1 MAEEILP
8 SAEFRAQLQKR
19 GGATASRCY
28 QCATCS
34 SVCQLAPDG
43 APFPR
48 KQMHYVQWGL
58 GDRLASDPAV
68 WLCHYCNDC
77 TTRCPR
83 DAKPGDVMQAAR
95 ALTVETLAA
104 PRFMGKLVGRAKVTW
119 PLLLGVPFAF
129 WVVVLYAINGLTI
142 PEAPLVYD
150 LLVPHWLIYVVFFP
164 VTGLVLLA
172 SLVSGLRFW
181 KLIGKNQQRTGSFIG
196 NVIPA
201 AIEVGIHSRFAKC
214 GTAGSRRWGHFFL
227 MWGFIG
233 ALIATT
239 LAIVALYLIGTY
251 PLPLDHPFKYV
262 GNIAALLLLVGGIWL
277 WINRMR
283 GGERTGTSTAF
294 DNFFLYLVLLVIF
307 TGIFTE
313 IGRFF
318 FPPALACWIYI
329 VHLTSILTLFVTFP
343 YSKFAHLIYRTLAM
357 VHERMAGLKP
367 SK

>member
-8 SAEFRAQLQKR
+8 SAEFRAQLKKR

-58 GDRLASDPAV
+58 GDRLAADPAV

-95 ALTVETLAA
+95 SLTVETLSF
-104 PRFMGKLVGRAKVTW
+104 PRFMGKLVGRARVTW
-119 PLLLGVPFAF
+119 PLLLGIPFAF
-129 WVVVLYAINGLTI
+129 WVIVLYTLNGLTI
-142 PEAPLVYD
+142 PGEPLVYD
-150 LLVPHWLIYVVFFP
+150 ALVPHWLIYVVFFP
-164 VTGLVLLA
+164 VTGFVLLA
-172 SLVSGLRFW
+172 SFISGLRFW
-181 KLIGKNQQRTGSFIG
+181 KLIGKNQKRSGSFIA

-201 AIEVGIHSRFAKC
+201 AIEVGVHSRFAKC
-214 GTAGSRRWGHFFL
+214 GTSGSRRWGHFFL

-239 LAIVALYLIGTY
+239 LAIIALYLIGTY

-262 GNIAALLLLVGGIWL
+262 GNVAALLLLIGGIWL
-277 WINRMR
+277 WFNRLR
-283 GGERTGTSTAF
+283 GGEQTGTTTAF
-294 DNFFLYLVLLVIF
+294 DNFFLYVVLLVIF

-313 IGRFF
+313 VGRFF

-329 VHLTSILTLFVTFP
+329 VHLTSILTLFATFP

-357 VHERMAGLKP
+357 VHERMAGLKAT
-367 SK
+367 K